1 MNKKN
6 STRGQWLWDLI
17 YEQKSSISKV
27 IWLNVLNNSLQILIS
42 LFSMAVY
49 NKVLPNF
56 ATTSLFTMAI
66 GIFVVIL
73 IDLVFKL
80 IKSRLVALSG
90 DDIDKVLQSKLFT
103 KVLSWDLD
111 SKPSYSGASSSLTKD
126 IENIIELVT
135 NSTVTT
141 LVGIPFIIINIIVIF
156 LIAGPVAL
164 VVMIIC
170 GITLTH
176 SVFFYFRVTRLSP
189 KNKDNQIA
197 KTSIYLEA
205 LANLE
210 TLKSVGNYDF
220 FTKKWDRA
228 NEYSRELSLRMKNIL
243 ADANS
248 INSFFQSLSQ
258 IATVSVGAYFVIE
271 GTVTAGALIAVV
283 ILNGKTIQPIIQLA
297 GLLQKFSTAKE
308 SFQNLD
314 RTFNNVS
321 KEEMRRE
328 NISVKRVSGSIAVEK
343 MAFQPQRASSE
354 ILNIKRL
361 RVKDGQS
368 VGIIGSVGS
377 GKSTFLKLIAGVYTP
392 TVGNISFGAYD
403 TTAINQADLRRD
415 VAYLG
420 QNPGIFAG
428 TVRDNLT
435 IGKTDIS
442 DEKITEIIKLTGFE
456 LVLKQLPNGLSF
468 NLSENGSEL
477 SGGQKQI
484 LALTRAL
491 LSNPKILLL
500 DEPTSAMDPKH
511 EQLFVRQMREF
522 IQGKTFL
529 VVTHRKPILALT
541 ERLIMIENG
550 EILLDG
556 PRDEILAKFK

>member
-1 MNKKN
+1 MSEQK
-6 STRGQWLWDLI
+6 STKSHWLWDLI
-17 YEQKSSISKV
+17 HEQKSSIVKV

-49 NKVLPNF
+49 NKVLPNY
-56 ATTSLFTMAI
+56 ATTSLFTMAV
-66 GIFVVIL
+66 GIFFVIL
-73 IDLVFKL
+73 IDLCFKL
-80 IKSRLVALSG
+80 IKSRLVADSG
-90 DDIDKVLQSKLFT
+90 YNLDKVLQSRLFT

-111 SKPSYSGASSSLTKD
+111 SKPSYSGASSTLTKD

-135 NSTVTT
+135 NSTVST
-141 LVGIPFIIINIIVIF
+141 LVGIPFIVINTLVIY

-164 VVMIIC
+164 VVVLVC
-170 GITLTH
+170 SITLAH
-176 SVFFYFRVTRLSP
+176 SIFFYFRVTRLSP

-228 NEYSRELSLRMKNIL
+228 NEFSREISTRMKNIL

-248 INSFFQSLSQ
+248 VNSFFQSLSQ
-258 IATVSVGAYFVIE
+258 IATVSVGAYYVIE
-271 GTVTAGALIAVV
+271 GAVTAGALIAVV

-297 GLLQKFSTAKE
+297 GLLQKFSTARE

-314 RTFNNVS
+314 RTFNTVS
-321 KEEMRRE
+321 KEELRRE
-328 NISVKRVSGSIAVEK
+328 NISVKRVSGTIAFEK
-343 MAFQPQRASSE
+343 MAFQPQRATSE

-361 RVKDGQS
+361 RIKDGQS

-377 GKSTFLKLIAGVYTP
+377 GKSTFLKLVAGVYTP
-392 TVGNISFGAYD
+392 TKGNISFGAYD

-420 QNPGIFAG
+420 QSPGIFAG
-428 TVRDNLT
+428 SVRDNLI
-435 IGKTDIS
+435 IGQDDIS

-468 NLSENGSEL
+468 NLSENGAEL

-511 EQLFVRQMREF
+511 EQLFVRQMKQF
-522 IQGKTFL
+522 IHGKTFL